1 MLHWLLPAPYLAC
14 MAGVK
19 RGRRNPGWGSDFS
32 PSHWL
37 FSIRHHQTW
46 RSTAGSYP
54 RQDNHRR
61 IQIVMIGRGTR
72 CSVHNN
78 EVTVTEW
85 ITRLWQTNRRNNGR
99 VVWLGFLCILYFL
112 PWCSKLHHFNGT
124 ACKTKLHRPHRA
136 LQIRNEKSPRLR
148 NVGPKRRSDNYR
160 PMERI
165 IRVPKSVKSLFLESG
180 ILSIGIRRNTVK
192 GICRYSVHY
201 ICLRQQN
208 SVLFRVVA

>member
-1 MLHWLLPAPYLAC
+1 
-14 MAGVK
+14 
-19 RGRRNPGWGSDFS
+19 
-32 PSHWL
+32 
-37 FSIRHHQTW
+37 
-46 RSTAGSYP
+46 
-54 RQDNHRR
+54 
-61 IQIVMIGRGTR
+61 MIGRGTR

-136 LQIRNEKSPRLR
+136 LYIQIRNEKSPRLR
-148 NVGPKRRSDNYR
+148 NVGPKRQSDNYR

-165 IRVPKSVKSLFLESG
+165 IWVPKSVKSLFVESW
-180 ILSIGIRRNTVK
+180 ILGIGIRRNTVQ
-192 GICRYSVHY
+192 GISATAYTISTCDNKIQSYF
-201 ICLRQQN
+201 
-208 SVLFRVVA
+208 VLYPKRSWVTE